1 MRNTTPQVTTKD
13 GDILF
18 MTIRVCGSGD
28 GSIHRDFRR
37 TINCKRDFPRRMA
50 GTDLRRPGKR
60 QQRRKLNTL
69 TDADLSSDEESD
81 GPTGSAEKEFPEDQE
96 NYTLA

>member
-1 MRNTTPQVTTKD
+1 
-13 GDILF
+13 
-18 MTIRVCGSGD
+18 
-28 GSIHRDFRR
+28 
-37 TINCKRDFPRRMA
+37 MA